1 MSLVVMY
8 IYTMNEVIVKKDGAI
23 MVNEKELRM
32 VELLSQGSGYQDIAD
47 AYSLSRRTIEIQ
59 VTKLRQKF
67 GSATNSQL
75 VATFLRQGLIK

>member
-1 MSLVVMY
+1 
-8 IYTMNEVIVKKDGAI
+8 MNEVIVKKDGAI
-23 MVNEKELRM
+23 MVNEKEIRM

-67 GSATNSQL
+67 ESATNSQL